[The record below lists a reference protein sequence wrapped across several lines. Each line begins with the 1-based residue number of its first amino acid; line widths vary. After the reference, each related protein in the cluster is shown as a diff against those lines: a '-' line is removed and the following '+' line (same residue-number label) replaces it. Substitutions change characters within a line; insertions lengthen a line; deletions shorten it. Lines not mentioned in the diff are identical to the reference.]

1 MKKVKTLDEFL
12 LSKDS
17 VCPLNP
23 KVIGRTEDERLVV
36 YLGFIVSSPVFHADV
51 GSESS
56 TPLSTK

>member
-1 MKKVKTLDEFL
+1 MKRVKTLDEFL

-17 VCPLNP
+17 VCLLNS
-23 KVIGRTEDERLVV
+23 GDRENRGRLVV
-36 YLGFIVSSPVFHADV
+36 YLGFIISSLVFHADV